1 MVRHFVRC
9 VVKWGHY
16 KDWIAAVKAEN
27 EAGVRFG
34 MPVYRVYSANVGI
47 TNEVFCEAEYES
59 SAEVERLDK
68 VLEADPE
75 FSKLL
80 GVEVSHVVDGSLH
93 DYLLSEISLD

>member
-1 MVRHFVRC
+1 MVRHVARC
-9 VVKWGHY
+9 VVKFGHY

-59 SAEVERLDK
+59 SAEFERLSK
-68 VLEADPE
+68 VLDEDPE
-75 FSKLL
+75 WSKLIGIEL
-80 GVEVSHVVDGSLH
+80 SHLVDGSLH
-93 DYLLSEISLD
+93 HYLLSEVSLD